1 MMRRQRLFPGEVST
15 MRSTSTRLLIA
26 VLASIVPGVAWAHV
40 GVGETSGFAHG
51 FFHPITG
58 VDHVLAMVAV
68 GMFAAN
74 LGGRAL
80 WAVPLTFVGVMAVG
94 GALGIGGIE
103 IPFVETGIA
112 VSVIVLGAAVALRGK
127 WPVVGAMALV
137 GLFAIFHGHA
147 HGAEM
152 PVDASGLEYAAG
164 FMIATALLHAV
175 GIGIGLGLTKVGQQ
189 HAPRLVQAGGAAMAI
204 AGVGILTGVV

>member
-1 MMRRQRLFPGEVST
+1 
-15 MRSTSTRLLIA
+15 MRSTSTRLLLSA
-26 VLASIVPGVAWAHV
+26 LVALVPGVAWAHV
-40 GVGETSGFAHG
+40 GAGEASGFAHG

-68 GMFAAN
+68 GMFAATI
-74 LGGRAL
+74 GGRAL
-80 WAVPLTFVGVMAVG
+80 WAVPLTFVGVMAAG
-94 GALGIGGIE
+94 GALGIAGVP

-112 VSVIVLGAAVALRGK
+112 ISVIVLGAAVALRWK
-127 WPVVGAMALV
+127 WPVVGAMALA

-152 PVDASGLEYAAG
+152 PIDASGIDYAAG
-164 FMIATALLHAV
+164 FMIATALLHAA
-175 GIGIGLGLTKVGQQ
+175 GIAIGLTKVGRQ

-204 AGVGILTGVV
+204 AGIGLLTGVV